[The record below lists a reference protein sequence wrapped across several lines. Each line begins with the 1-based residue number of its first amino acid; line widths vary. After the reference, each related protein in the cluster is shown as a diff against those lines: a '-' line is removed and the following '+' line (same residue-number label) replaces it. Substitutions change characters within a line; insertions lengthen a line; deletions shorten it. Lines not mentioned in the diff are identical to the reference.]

1 MAQASRYGGTHRGAV
16 DDEFQSFPDY
26 ESGRRAQRD
35 LWKTKPYQDR
45 TVRAAIK
52 RWSPDATEAHV
63 NEMLAAAN
71 ASNGE
76 KSMREVSD
84 TELNALMDVQQKWE
98 GWHPGSMHGPP
109 VDNKGPS
116 VSFRLNNPGN
126 IKRTDTMRQDS
137 TSPTSPARTGDPA
150 NAGQSDADKGR
161 VKMAYDRSEN
171 HDEYDPELKALY
183 GPNGT
188 VGPIWVTN
196 ADRPSA
202 INSGY
207 AIWAETV
214 EPTAESIEPIN
225 WRGHVSHAAQRAGID
240 SPRNILNQVG
250 EVLPTAGAIIGGGV
264 TSPMGAWG
272 AIPGYAAGQGW
283 REILQNAPELWRESG
298 DILQGNR
305 AYEPPEL
312 RSVPSSA
319 VPTTERA
326 RYLDDAAQL
335 AGADTAQRVGDGA
348 TLPFI
353 QNRPDIDPAYSGVPV
368 GATDDP
374 YSGQT
379 FPSPRRAMWDA
390 FKGGVMGDI
399 VNLLPG
405 ARRGRQ
411 ALQSLDEGNPYTAS
425 VQGVG
430 AALDAASGFG
440 GGAIAQTIKATP
452 RWQNLLAAGG
462 GGAGSAV
469 AGELAGHAGEE
480 WLDLTPDQQ
489 RAFEAYSELLGGGA
503 VGGMIHP
510 SSRQVMGDI
519 VTPIAAGAGA
529 SLAASNYMPGWAA
542 AGPGTLAYIAA
553 SAARRRTREARTVEG
568 RAIRDEAVTAARDL
582 AKQEN
587 QLRKEARED
596 AIRKETWARADDRA
610 VVRDAQW
617 DARGRERIAAAKT
630 LAEAREARET
640 HSRQAARDR
649 TINADTAAA
658 LVARGKLEFE
668 AKRQEIRAKEIAD
681 ARAERV
687 AREQGRQDV
696 TTARRAEDRAE
707 RLATR
712 TESWRRAD
720 ENRAD
725 AMRVAAGRAK
735 TADAHWAEIHR
746 VRIANAKTRAEL
758 QQATLEFTRQVRAD
772 RNETNAKKEEY
783 E

>member
-272 AIPGYAAGQGW
+272 AIPGYAGP
-283 REILQNAPELWRESG
+283 RVE
-298 DILQGNR
+298 GNR
-305 AYEPPEL
+305 
-312 RSVPSSA
+312 
-319 VPTTERA
+319 T
-326 RYLDDAAQL
+326 
-335 AGADTAQRVGDGA
+335 
-348 TLPFI
+348 
-353 QNRPDIDPAYSGVPV
+353 
-368 GATDDP
+368 
-374 YSGQT
+374 
-379 FPSPRRAMWDA
+379 
-390 FKGGVMGDI
+390 K
-399 VNLLPG
+399 
-405 ARRGRQ
+405 
-411 ALQSLDEGNPYTAS
+411 
-425 VQGVG
+425 
-430 AALDAASGFG
+430 
-440 GGAIAQTIKATP
+440 
-452 RWQNLLAAGG
+452 
-462 GGAGSAV
+462 
-469 AGELAGHAGEE
+469 
-480 WLDLTPDQQ
+480 
-489 RAFEAYSELLGGGA
+489 
-503 VGGMIHP
+503 
-510 SSRQVMGDI
+510 
-519 VTPIAAGAGA
+519 
-529 SLAASNYMPGWAA
+529 
-542 AGPGTLAYIAA
+542 
-553 SAARRRTREARTVEG
+553 RTR
-568 RAIRDEAVTAARDL
+568 DY
-582 AKQEN
+582 
-587 QLRKEARED
+587 
-596 AIRKETWARADDRA
+596 
-610 VVRDAQW
+610 
-617 DARGRERIAAAKT
+617 
-630 LAEAREARET
+630 
-640 HSRQAARDR
+640 SRS
-649 TINADTAAA
+649 
-658 LVARGKLEFE
+658 
-668 AKRQEIRAKEIAD
+668 
-681 ARAERV
+681 
-687 AREQGRQDV
+687 
-696 TTARRAEDRAE
+696 RRCGGSHN
-707 RLATR
+707 L
-712 TESWRRAD
+712 
-720 ENRAD
+720 
-725 AMRVAAGRAK
+725 
-735 TADAHWAEIHR
+735 
-746 VRIANAKTRAEL
+746 
-758 QQATLEFTRQVRAD
+758 
-772 RNETNAKKEEY
+772 
-783 E
+783 